1 MSTRR
6 HAVVWTEVALRDI
19 ENIVNYLV
27 SEASGRAEPIVERI
41 IARGESL
48 DTSPER
54 GRTPSELRAINDRTW
69 REVQEP
75 PWRLLYRISGK
86 AVEIHGVLD
95 SRRSLDDILMERVLQ
110 S

>member
-6 HAVVWTEVALRDI
+6 HGVVWTDVALRDI

-48 DTSPER
+48 VTSPER

-75 PWRLLYRISGK
+75 PWRLLYRIAGK
-86 AVEIHGVLD
+86 IVEIHGVLD
-95 SRRSLDDILMERVLQ
+95 SRRSLDDILMERILQ